1 MDKKHIFL
9 VDLFLK
15 RGYIAMVK
23 KAKVRN
29 PKRIRELRIRINTQ
43 AYLQLAIARIASLLT
58 KEFITN

>member
-1 MDKKHIFL
+1 
-9 VDLFLK
+9 
-15 RGYIAMVK
+15 MVK

-43 AYLQLAIARIASLLT
+43 AYLQLAILRIALLLT